1 MLLLLLFIYLSRF
14 ILMTVKTR
22 FAPSPTGYLH
32 IGGARTALY
41 SWLHARKEGGTFLL
55 RVEDTDRERSTQA
68 SVDAILEGME
78 WLGLDYDEG
87 PIFQTDRFDRY
98 AEVIQELLDK
108 DLAYHCYCSREE
120 LDAMREQQWANKE
133 KPRYDGRCR
142 DRTEPREGVEPVIR
156 FRNPDDGDV
165 IIHDLVK
172 GDIIINNRELD
183 DLIIARSDGTPT
195 YNLVVVIDD
204 IDMGITHIIR
214 GDDHI
219 NNTPRQIN
227 IMKAMGATIP
237 AFAHVPM
244 ILGDDG
250 KRLSKRHGA
259 VGVMQYRDDGYLPEA
274 VINYLIRLGWSHGD
288 QEVFT
293 MDELLKY
300 FELTDI
306 NGAAST
312 FNTEKLNWMNQQ
324 YFKSLPA
331 ETIAGHLQWHIENQ
345 GLDIS
350 NGPKLTDVI
359 EGQRDRAKN
368 LVDFVQTSR
377 YFFEDFDG
385 YDEKAQ
391 KKQFKAGVDATLQFI
406 HDKLS
411 ALPEWTPEA
420 IDAAI
425 KGTCEELELGM
436 GKVGPPLRLAV
447 AGTPM
452 SPSLDVTLN
461 LVGRERTL
469 ARIEKAVSVIS
480 GMTE

>member
-1 MLLLLLFIYLSRF
+1 
-14 ILMTVKTR
+14 MTVKTR

-41 SWLHARKEGGTFLL
+41 SWLHARKSGGIFAL

-87 PIFQTDRFDRY
+87 PVFQTERFDRY
-98 AEVIQELLDK
+98 AEVIQQLMDEGH
-108 DLAYHCYCSREE
+108 AYHCYCSREE

-142 DRTEPREGVEPVIR
+142 NRTEPVEGREPVIR
-156 FRNPDDGDV
+156 FRNPDEGDV
-165 IIHDLVK
+165 VIKDLVK
-172 GDIIINNRELD
+172 GDIVINNRELD

-195 YNLVVVIDD
+195 YNLTVVVDD
-204 IDMGITHIIR
+204 IDMGMTHVIR

-227 IMKAMGATIP
+227 IMKALGAEIP

-293 MDELLKY
+293 LDEMLEY

-324 YFKSLPA
+324 YFKTLPA

-345 GLDIS
+345 KLDIS

-368 LVDFVQTSR
+368 LAEFVETSR
-377 YFFEDFDG
+377 YYYEDFDS
-385 YDEKAQ
+385 YDEKPQ
-391 KKQFKAGVDATLQFI
+391 KKQFKAGVDQTLQFL

-411 ALPEWTPEA
+411 ALADWNPEA

-425 KGTCEELELGM
+425 KETCEALELGM

-452 SPSLDVTLN
+452 SPSLDITLN
-461 LVGRERTL
+461 LIGRERSL
-469 ARIEKAVSVIS
+469 ARIEKAIAFIASKS
-480 GMTE
+480 E